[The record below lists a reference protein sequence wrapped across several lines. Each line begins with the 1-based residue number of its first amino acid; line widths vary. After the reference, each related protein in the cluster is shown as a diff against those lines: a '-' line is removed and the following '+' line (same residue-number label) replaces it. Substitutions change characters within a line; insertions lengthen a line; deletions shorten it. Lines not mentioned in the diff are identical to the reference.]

1 MHYSI
6 DTFRSKDG
14 RETNSKSKTEPKER
28 SGDNAGDS
36 KDGSK
41 GSQGASKSQDD
52 TRAYAS

>member
-41 GSQGASKSQDD
+41 GTSKSQDD